1 MIFEIRHYIA
11 TSNKDDSSLDQFP
24 FLLGHP
30 VAFYREFEVPLKQIL
45 NKNYS
50 KDMTWY
56 SWCSNVSF
64 STKLFKWYDMV

>member
-11 TSNKDDSSLDQFP
+11 TSNKDDSSLVQFP

-56 SWCSNVSF
+56 S
-64 STKLFKWYDMV
+64 

>member
-24 FLLGHP
+24 FP
-30 VAFYREFEVPLKQIL
+30 VAFYREFEVPLEQIL

-56 SWCSNVSF
+56 S
-64 STKLFKWYDMV
+64 